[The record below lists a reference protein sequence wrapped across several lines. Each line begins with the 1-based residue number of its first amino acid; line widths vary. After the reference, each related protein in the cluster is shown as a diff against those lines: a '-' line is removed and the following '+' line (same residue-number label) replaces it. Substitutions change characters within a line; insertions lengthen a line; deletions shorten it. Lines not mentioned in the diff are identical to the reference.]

1 MSGAA
6 PSSGLEGAE
15 LLQLQPNW
23 AGNAVVGTAFNVT
36 LQCKSN
42 YMPKLDMD
50 GSAAHFHMVGGV
62 RDLGDGNRV
71 ITYQFSYTPTRG
83 DEGSTKTWHFHCGDD
98 QYVEKRD
105 IMTIVVRT
113 KLCAY
118 SVDAGETLSTMTR
131 RYHLSTNW
139 LNVWNA
145 NPMLLSDPDLDLE
158 AGAQVR
164 IGPVYS
170 VKSGD
175 TLQTIA
181 GTHLSVPVLPISLS
195 CPSLLSESWSTVSYS
210 PPFVACLVE
219 ICMCCCKGRRGT

>member
-1 MSGAA
+1 
-6 PSSGLEGAE
+6 
-15 LLQLQPNW
+15 
-23 AGNAVVGTAFNVT
+23 
-36 LQCKSN
+36 
-42 YMPKLDMD
+42 
-50 GSAAHFHMVGGV
+50 MVGGV